1 MRFTSLYRATALTA
15 GCLTMFA
22 GAAANA
28 QDNADVEIEEV
39 VVTGSYIKGKTQSSS
54 PSPIAVIGSENLSQ
68 IGASNIADLV
78 QTLTIN
84 NGAQNNPDA
93 FTQGSTTGT
102 SNFNLRGLGVSSTLV
117 LMNGRRQVVSANTT
131 NDGIAFVDTSSLVPQ
146 IAVQRIEIVKDGAAA
161 IYGTDAVA
169 GVVNFITDDSFE
181 GFEVSAKYQT
191 LTDQGSQADTLF
203 EGKFGWAGETTNI
216 VVAASYY
223 DRTPLTTAERR
234 LSQPIDDTSSLGNPG
249 AFFLTLLADQDGDP
263 ATSDPLRIPVID
275 PTGCADQ
282 GGFPT
287 PLGGAAQG
295 GLDAFGIDQ
304 TAGFCRFDFG
314 DFFNLVPEEERVQA
328 FGVITQQ
335 LGGDHEFRLE
345 GSYADQSVVRGNS
358 PTFPFLQLGSAF
370 VPPNNPGNVFGADH
384 VPVLFFGR
392 AIGNGGSVSPATQD
406 RETWR
411 ISASLTG
418 TIMED
423 WSYDVAF
430 TRAETDSLVST
441 EDTITANFQ
450 QALLGFGGS
459 ACQALAQADRV
470 AGSGPCEFYNPFS
483 TSFNVLPN
491 SQNVLDYIIGT
502 QMLDNSSKLSVI
514 DAVVSGTVGSTA
526 AGDIGVAFGFQYRD
540 ESFAVDLDDT
550 SNADGFAFLIGG
562 QDFDSSRTAYAMFA
576 EAFVPLSSTLDL
588 AVAARFEDYGGNI
601 GDTLD
606 PKVSLL
612 WRPTDELSVRGS
624 YSTSFRAQSAF
635 QEFGQNTSLNQVSD
649 PVTGGTAFAAVRTP
663 LAANGAR
670 DLVPE
675 QGEAINF
682 GLSYQTSGGFEFDLD
697 YWRYDFTDVI
707 IQEAFQSIIDADPS
721 GPNVIRAG
729 GTPNGTILIVLADF
743 VNASSVKTD
752 GMDFNIRQTFDTDA
766 GTIMPFFEGTRVFNY
781 DLVGEA
787 GGATVDG
794 LASRNFTNFGSPT
807 PKLRWNA
814 GIAFTNETH
823 DARFYVR
830 HISGMDDD
838 QVIGGVENGDIDSH
852 TTVDAQYTL
861 NLGGILDGA
870 DGSNIQLGVINAFDK
885 RPPVVATN
893 GGFESRTHDP
903 RGRMV
908 YARIQTRF

>member
-1 MRFTSLYRATALTA
+1 MRHRFMRQNSFYRATALTA

-22 GAAANA
+22 SAAANA
-28 QDNADVEIEEV
+28 QDTADVEIEEV

-54 PSPIAVIGSENLSQ
+54 PSPIAVIGADNLSQ
-68 IGASNIADLV
+68 IGASNVADLV

-117 LMNGRRQVVSANTT
+117 LMNGRRQVVSPNTT

-169 GVVNFITDDSFE
+169 GVVNFITDDTFE
-181 GFEVSAKYQT
+181 GLEVSAKYQT
-191 LTDQGSQADTLF
+191 LTDQGSQADTLI
-203 EGKFGWAGETTNI
+203 EGKFGWASDTTNV

-223 DRTPLTTAERR
+223 DRTALTTAERR
-234 LSQPIDDTSSLGNPG
+234 LSNPIDDTSALGNPG
-249 AFFLTLLADQDGDP
+249 AFFLLGQL
-263 ATSDPLRIPVID
+263 PVID
-275 PTGCADQ
+275 PTGCS
-282 GGFPT
+282 
-287 PLGGAAQG
+287 AQG
-295 GLDAFGIDQ
+295 GNPLPRTDLQPILDGLGIPFE
-304 TAGFCRFDFG
+304 AGFCRFDFG

-345 GSYADQSVVRGNS
+345 GSYADQSVIRGNS
-358 PTFPFLQLGSAF
+358 PTFPFLQLSSAV
-370 VPPNNPGNVFGADH
+370 VPADHPGNIFPASLG
-384 VPVLFFGR
+384 PILFFGR
-392 AIGNGGSVSPATQD
+392 AIGNGGDVSPATQD

-411 ISASLTG
+411 LSASLTG
-418 TIMED
+418 TIKDD

-430 TRAETDSLVST
+430 TRAESSGSVRT
-441 EDTITANFQ
+441 EDTITANFRN
-450 QALLGFGGS
+450 ALNGLGGVGCDPATGTPGVG
-459 ACQALAQADRV
+459 AC
-470 AGSGPCEFYNPFS
+470 EYYNPFA
-483 TSFNVLPN
+483 TSFSVLPN
-491 SQNVLDYIIGT
+491 SQSVLDAIIGT
-502 QMLDNSSKLSVI
+502 QVLDTDAELSVI
-514 DAVVSGTVGSTA
+514 DAVVSGTLGSTA
-526 AGDIGVAFGFQYRD
+526 AGDIGLAVGFQYRD
-540 ESFAVDLDDT
+540 ESFASDLDDI

-562 QDFDSSRTAYAMFA
+562 QDFADSRTAYALFA
-576 EAFVPLSSTLDL
+576 EAFVPLSETLDL
-588 AVAARFEDYGGNI
+588 SVAARFEDYGGNI
-601 GDTLD
+601 GDTFD

-624 YSTSFRAQSAF
+624 YSTSFRAPSVF

-649 PVTGGTAFAAVRTP
+649 PLGGTAFAAVRTP
-663 LAANGAR
+663 DASGRN
-670 DLVPE
+670 LVPE
-675 QGEAINF
+675 QGEALNF
-682 GLSYQTSGGFEFDLD
+682 GLSYQTAGGFEIDLD

-707 IQEAFQSIIDADPS
+707 IQENFQAIVDADPN

-729 GTPNGTILIVLADF
+729 GLPNGTILIVLADF
-743 VNASSVKTD
+743 VNASSVTTD
-752 GMDFNIRQTFDTDA
+752 GFDFSVRQTFETDY
-766 GTIMPFFEGTRVFNY
+766 GSIMPFFEGTYVLNY
-781 DLVGEA
+781 DIEDPQA
-787 GGATVDG
+787 GAIEGAG
-794 LASRNFTNFGSPT
+794 NRNFSNFGGPT
-807 PKLRWNA
+807 PEWRWNA
-814 GIAFTNETH
+814 GMAFGNDTH

-830 HISGMDDD
+830 HIGGMNDD

-870 DGSNIQLGVINAFDK
+870 DGSNIQVGVINAFDK